1 MGKRLPY
8 TPKSNIMAAI
18 RRLFLRSR
26 EHQTVLKRDNYSCC
40 RCGVKRSK
48 AKGRE
53 QNVEVHHKKAE
64 FNKRFKELERL
75 IRELI
80 LVSPDEMETLCKEC
94 HLKEH
99 AETAFKSPE
108 RRKVQR

>member
-1 MGKRLPY
+1 M
-8 TPKSNIMAAI
+8 
-18 RRLFLRSR
+18 RSR

-64 FNKRFKELERL
+64 FNKRFNELERL

-80 LVSPDEMETLCKEC
+80 LVSPDEMETLCPKC
-94 HLKEH
+94 HDKEH
-99 AETAFKSPE
+99 GKCE
-108 RRKVQR
+108 